1 MGKLKTIIWTIVL
14 LWLVAFLLSKS
25 FSIFSDTEM
34 VSEGIAIIEIHSPI
48 SVDSSNSLIQSS
60 LSSSAIV
67 SDIENAEKNSGIKA
81 IILDINSGGG
91 GPVASREIVQA
102 VKKAK
107 KPTIALIREV
117 GASGAYWIAS
127 SADYIVADPLS
138 ITGSVGVIGSYL
150 DLSGLLKR
158 YDIKYESMT
167 AGEYKDMGTPY
178 RELTA
183 EERALLQQ
191 KLNLIQEVF
200 IQDVAKN
207 RRLNKEQITEIR
219 KASFYLGIEAKQ
231 LNLVDE
237 LGGRDLAIKKAKELG
252 KIKDENLVE
261 YKKKESILDLLQKF
275 SSKVFYAMGQG
286 IGSELAL
293 KEELNIQT

>member
-25 FSIFSDTEM
+25 FLIFSETKM

-60 LSSSAIV
+60 LSSTQVV
-67 SDIENAEKNSGIKA
+67 SDIEKAEKNSGIKA

-91 GPVASREIVQA
+91 GPVASREIVEA
-102 VKKAK
+102 VKKTK

-127 SADYIVADPLS
+127 AADYVIADPLS
-138 ITGSVGVIGSYL
+138 ITGSIGVLGSYL
-150 DLSGLLKR
+150 DLSGLLKK
-158 YDIKYESMT
+158 YDIKYESLT
-167 AGEYKDMGTPY
+167 AGKYKDTGTPY
-178 RELTA
+178 RELTI

-191 KLNLIQEVF
+191 KLDLIQEVF

-207 RRLNKEQITEIR
+207 RKLNKEQVNEIR
-219 KASFYLGIEAKQ
+219 KAFFYLGIEAKK

-237 LGGRDLAIKKAKELG
+237 LGGRDLAIEKAKELG
-252 KIKDENLVE
+252 KIKDGNLVE
-261 YKKKESILDLLQKF
+261 YKEKKSLLDLLERF

-286 IGSELAL
+286 IGSELAV

>member
-1 MGKLKTIIWTIVL
+1 MGKLKTIIWTIIL

-25 FSIFSDTEM
+25 FSIFSETEM
-34 VSEGIAIIEIHSPI
+34 VSDGIAVIEIHSPI
-48 SVDSSNSLIQSS
+48 SVDSSASLLQSS
-60 LSSSAIV
+60 LSSTQIV
-67 SDIENAEKNSGIKA
+67 SDIESAEKNSGIKA

-102 VKKAK
+102 VKKTK

-127 SADYIVADPLS
+127 ASDYVIADPLS
-138 ITGSVGVIGSYL
+138 ITGSIGVLGSYL

-178 RELTA
+178 KELTPG
-183 EERALLQQ
+183 ERALLQQ

-200 IQDVAKN
+200 VQDAAKS
-207 RRLNKEQITEIR
+207 RKLNKEQIDEIR

-237 LGGRDLAIKKAKELG
+237 LGGKDLAIKKAKELG
-252 KIKDENLVE
+252 KIKDENIVE

-286 IGSELAL
+286 IGSELAV
-293 KEELNIQT
+293 KENLEITT